1 MEKDRLGFP
10 WLTHSRGSII
20 FLAKQSQGRKSSP
33 ALGAPQETCS
43 WEGALL
49 SPLAPSW
56 PAEVLAGE
64 TEATQKWARLPAPLF
79 WPAWDQKL
87 CCCIWGRQHQ
97 EGGWKVLPTPPT
109 PEQPLVGANLQSSE
123 QSHCHPRRRYVPHR
137 HRLKMPWKELPHVGR
152 SCSSDSYLS
161 LLVSGWNLWQTIWL
175 CTIMELKKQLA
186 GQILLPRAIY

>member
-20 FLAKQSQGRKSSP
+20 FLAKQSQGRKSSS
-33 ALGAPQETCS
+33 ALCALSAPQETCS

-56 PAEVLAGE
+56 PAGVLGGE
-64 TEATQKWARLPAPLF
+64 TEATQKWAHLPAPLF

-97 EGGWKVLPTPPT
+97 EGVEKSYQPHPLLNNPWSAQIYRALSNHIVIPGGGMFLTDTGKKCPGKSYFMLVDPAQVTVILFYWFQAEIFDRLFDYVL
-109 PEQPLVGANLQSSE
+109 
-123 QSHCHPRRRYVPHR
+123 
-137 HRLKMPWKELPHVGR
+137 
-152 SCSSDSYLS
+152 
-161 LLVSGWNLWQTIWL
+161 LWS
-175 CTIMELKKQLA
+175 
-186 GQILLPRAIY
+186 